1 MSMLKNGFPLFS
13 VTSISASF
21 ESTLTEDKEQGLF
34 FSQCLKYIHGS
45 QTKELNVLRR
55 HPFLNLNS
63 LSIADF
69 EPSESESEEESSAPV
84 VPKV

>member
-34 FSQCLKYIHGS
+34 FSLFLKYIHGS
-45 QTKELNVLRR
+45 QTKELVEEK
-55 HPFLNLNS
+55 FLCNEFQS
-63 LSIADF
+63 SFIVR
-69 EPSESESEEESSAPV
+69 PSTS
-84 VPKV
+84 

>member
-34 FSQCLKYIHGS
+34 FSLSLKYIHGS
-45 QTKELNVLRR
+45 QTRELVEEKFLCNEFQSSFNVK
-55 HPFLNLNS
+55 
-63 LSIADF
+63 
-69 EPSESESEEESSAPV
+69 SSTS
-84 VPKV
+84 

>member
-1 MSMLKNGFPLFS
+1 M
-13 VTSISASF
+13 
-21 ESTLTEDKEQGLF
+21 
-34 FSQCLKYIHGS
+34 LKYIHGS

-55 HPFLNLNS
+55 HPFLDLNCL

-69 EPSESESEEESSAPV
+69 EPSESESEEESPAPV